1 MGDMTVA
8 YPTAGM
14 TSPPLE
20 PASIVPSTS
29 ACSACGTRAANA
41 LEPFCAHCGS
51 RVAVSARGKVASIAA
66 TRSLQ
71 FALLA
76 VATNILVGG
85 TSFGVIY
92 LLSDAA
98 RLTEAAVGLE
108 AMRFLIVGV
117 LLFLAIRNGV
127 RGIRQTR
134 DGVLKRRAWAIAG
147 IVISGFY
154 ALLVTGSFAAT
165 TALYLFVL

>member
-20 PASIVPSTS
+20 PAPHPFVV
-29 ACSACGTRAANA
+29 ACSACGTRAADTR
-41 LEPFCAHCGS
+41 EPFCAHCGS
-51 RVAVSARGKVASIAA
+51 RVTSTVRGGVASVAA

-76 VATNILVGG
+76 VLTNILVGG
-85 TSFGVIY
+85 VSFGVVY

-98 RLTEAAVGLE
+98 RLTEAALGLE
-108 AMRFLIVGV
+108 AMRFLVVGTV
-117 LLFLAIRNGV
+117 LFLAIRAGI

-147 IVISGFY
+147 IVIAGFY
-154 ALLVTGSFAAT
+154 ALLVGGSFAAT
-165 TALYLFVL
+165 AALYLLVL

>member
-20 PASIVPSTS
+20 TVSLHPVGV
-29 ACSACGTRAANA
+29 ACSACGTRPASS
-41 LEPFCAHCGS
+41 LEPFCAHCGA
-51 RVAVSARGKVASIAA
+51 RVTVPVRGKVASLAA

-76 VATNILVGG
+76 VLTNIVVGG
-85 TSFGVIY
+85 TSFGVVY

-98 RLTEAAVGLE
+98 RLTEAALGLE
-108 AMRFLIVGV
+108 TMRLLIVGTV
-117 LLFLAIRNGV
+117 IVLAIRS
-127 RGIRQTR
+127 GIRGLKETR
-134 DGVLKRRAWAIAG
+134 DGALKRRGWAIAG
-147 IVISGFY
+147 IVIAGFY
-154 ALLVTGSFAAT
+154 ALLVGGSFAAT
-165 TALYLFVL
+165 AALYVFVL

>member
-8 YPTAGM
+8 FPTTGM
-14 TSPPLE
+14 SRPPLE
-20 PASIVPSTS
+20 PASHSAAIV
-29 ACSACGTRAANA
+29 ACSACGTRAENA

-51 RVAVSARGKVASIAA
+51 RVTSTVRGGVASIAA

-76 VATNILVGG
+76 VFTNILVGG
-85 TSFGVIY
+85 VSFGVVY

-98 RLTEAAVGLE
+98 RLTDAALGLE
-108 AMRFLIVGV
+108 AMRLILVGTV
-117 LLFLAIRNGV
+117 LFLAIRSGV
-127 RGIRQTR
+127 RGLRQTR

-154 ALLVTGSFAAT
+154 ALLVAGSFAAT
-165 TALYLFVL
+165 AALYLFVL